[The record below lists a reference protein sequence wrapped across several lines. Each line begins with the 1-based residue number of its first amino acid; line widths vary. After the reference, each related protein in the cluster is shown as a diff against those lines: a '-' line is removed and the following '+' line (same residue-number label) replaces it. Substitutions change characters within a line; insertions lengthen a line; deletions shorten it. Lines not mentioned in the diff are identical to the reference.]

1 MARHDGTVY
10 GEINDLADAFGCSR
24 VSQKDM
30 DDALDK
36 LNRALSPDKY
46 KPIERKP
53 NTILILSWNIDGVK
67 AHFDALKQLA
77 CKYQPDI
84 ICLQKFKC
92 SASPKPFELSGYRM
106 TVSPGPWAG
115 VATYVRGGL
124 KIASELTFDEEPYKG
139 HVIRTE
145 IEHPHFSLFNT
156 YVPYA
161 NTQVDGYEDRRRH
174 FNYAICKFV
183 SDTAD
188 RIVMCGDFNIVHGP
202 LDTWDGRYIS
212 NNANYRQWERDDF
225 NLLLQAG
232 SLVDTFR
239 QLHPESP
246 AQTYFVQNKQEYRKK
261 QMGVR
266 LDYFLASK
274 SLVPYISKA
283 DILSEPTVSPSN
295 PIILEFRY

>member
-1 MARHDGTVY
+1 MKTFR
-10 GEINDLADAFGCSR
+10 I
-24 VSQKDM
+24 
-30 DDALDK
+30 
-36 LNRALSPDKY
+36 
-46 KPIERKP
+46 I
-53 NTILILSWNIDGVK
+53 SWNIDGIK
-67 AHFDALKQLA
+67 AHFAALKQLVA
-77 CKYQPDI
+77 DHDPDI
-84 ICLQKFKC
+84 LCLQKFKC
-92 SASPKPFELSGYRM
+92 SGDPSPFELPGYRM

-115 VATYVRGGL
+115 VATYVRNGL
-124 KIASELTFDEEPYKG
+124 QVASELVHEEEPYKG

-161 NTQVDGYEDRRRH
+161 NKQVEGYTERRKH
-174 FNYAICKFV
+174 FNIGICKFV

-202 LDTWDGRYIS
+202 LDTWDGKYIS

-225 NLLLQAG
+225 NLLLQIG

-246 AQTYFVQNKQEYRKK
+246 AQTYFVQNNQEYRQKR
-261 QMGVR
+261 MGVR

-274 SLVPYISKA
+274 SLVPYITQA
-283 DILSEPTVSPSN
+283 DILAEPTVSPSN
-295 PIILEFRY
+295 PIILEFQY